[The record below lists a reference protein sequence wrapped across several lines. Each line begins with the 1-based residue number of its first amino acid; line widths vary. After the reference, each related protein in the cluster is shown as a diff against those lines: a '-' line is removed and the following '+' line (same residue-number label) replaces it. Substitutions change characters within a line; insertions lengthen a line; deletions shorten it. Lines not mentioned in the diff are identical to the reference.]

1 MIFFKNQNS
10 SENDNINN
18 DGNNSNIKNKND
30 EGVPVTFEEDND
42 DTFEVKEHNEESGDD
57 ETIGMIEDVH
67 FKK

>member
-1 MIFFKNQNS
+1 
-10 SENDNINN
+10 
-18 DGNNSNIKNKND
+18 
-30 EGVPVTFEEDND
+30 VTFEEDND